1 MQRKHMQKGFSLIEL
16 LVVATVI
23 IVITTIGLVSFT
35 TAGKGA
41 RDGKRKADLEAVR
54 QALVLYKA
62 DGNTYP
68 SGTSGNNAN
77 YTTMT
82 ATLVSGGYLS
92 NPKPDDPKNTAPYQY
107 TYYAPA
113 AGDSFCLCAYAEDD
127 DIANQ
132 ATTSCGPSFLTPML
146 YCVQNP

>member
-1 MQRKHMQKGFSLIEL
+1 MQRKQMQKGFSLIEL

-35 TAGKGA
+35 SAGKGA

-62 DGNTYP
+62 DGNAYP
-68 SGTSGNNAN
+68 TAGTANNASYN
-77 YTTMT
+77 TMVS
-82 ATLVSGGYLS
+82 TLVGGGYLS
-92 NPKPDDPKNTAPYQY
+92 DPSPVDPKNTAPYQY
-107 TYYAPA
+107 TYYSA
-113 AGDSFCLCAYAEDD
+113 AGADFCLCAYAEDT
-127 DIANQ
+127 DIANESSGTCPVFQ
-132 ATTSCGPSFLTPML
+132 ASEPTY

>member
-1 MQRKHMQKGFSLIEL
+1 MKRKNTQKGFSLIEL
-16 LVVATVI
+16 LVVSTVI

-35 TAGKGA
+35 SAGKGA

-62 DGNTYP
+62 DGNAYP
-68 SGTSGNNAN
+68 TGAGTNGS
-77 YTTMT
+77 YVT
-82 ATLVSGGYLS
+82 VSASLISAGYLS
-92 NPKPDDPKNTAPYQY
+92 NPRPDDPKNTAPYQY
-107 TYYAPA
+107 SYYAPA
-113 AGDSFCLCAYAEDD
+113 TGDSFCLCAYAEDD

-132 ATTSCGPSFLTPML
+132 SATNCPLLGLSTPAY